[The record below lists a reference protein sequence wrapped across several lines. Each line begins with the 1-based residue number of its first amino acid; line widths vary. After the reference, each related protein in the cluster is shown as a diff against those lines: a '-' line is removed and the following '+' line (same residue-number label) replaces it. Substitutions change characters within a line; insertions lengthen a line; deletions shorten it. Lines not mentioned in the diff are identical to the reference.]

1 MSWTLTLQGME
12 TRLKTLDIP
21 ALFMT
26 IALVALTGVMS
37 PSTVLAEEACAVP
50 ADTATDKTAD
60 TAAAPTEN
68 PALAWLDKI
77 DAAGRAL
84 KSLHG
89 ELRYEVIQGALGDKQ
104 IRLGSL
110 FYDANKP
117 AKFAVHF
124 DRLVAGRRLLRED
137 RWYIFD
143 GRWMVEKMGEQK
155 QFIKREFTD
164 PKNENAKEANPLTD
178 GQGPFA
184 LPITLQKDQVLQK
197 YKVQLLRAPTDEN
210 ATLKLRL
217 TPHVAQRG
225 QFTQIDLTYDAATMM
240 PSRVETLDE
249 TENETAVI
257 LTKVKVDQP
266 IDAAVFDTNAP
277 AAKDGWTV
285 EIKPWGE

>member
-1 MSWTLTLQGME
+1 MKHRVESLRYVVAQLIITASVLFAAVAHAQDQPE
-12 TRLKTLDIP
+12 T
-21 ALFMT
+21 A
-26 IALVALTGVMS
+26 
-37 PSTVLAEEACAVP
+37 PS
-50 ADTATDKTAD
+50 
-60 TAAAPTEN
+60 AAAQPATQPAEN
-68 PALAWLDKI
+68 ECTVSTKDAVGEWLDKI
-77 DAAGRAL
+77 DAAGRSL

-89 ELRYEVIQGALGDKQ
+89 ELRYEVVQGALGDKQ
-104 IRLGSL
+104 IRVGSL
-110 FYDANKP
+110 FYDARKP

-124 DRLVAGRRLLRED
+124 DRLLAGRRLLRED

-143 GRWMVEKMGEQK
+143 GKWMVEKMGGQK
-155 QFIKREFTD
+155 QFIKREFVD
-164 PKNENAKEANPLTD
+164 PKNENAKDANPLTD

-197 YKVQLLRAPTDEN
+197 YKVELLKAPADDD

-225 QFTQIDLTYDAATMM
+225 QFTQIDLTYDAATML

-257 LTKVKVDQP
+257 LSKVKVDQT
-266 IDAAVFDTNAP
+266 IDVAVFDTTP
-277 AAKDGWTV
+277 PEAKDGWTV